1 LKNSIWIPGALPFF
15 GFGFVY
21 YFLAP
26 YFALQ
31 WIDGVILIDAAR
43 QFFKDDFFDFFYFLD
58 CVVVLISWCGGYFL
72 AKRIVIRGAPSL
84 DFFARNHT
92 LSWLLILFLY
102 LFLIFH
108 TVSSYFSGAS
118 FFSGY
123 ENYDIAVLGP
133 LATTLYISVLFFHFF
148 VDKSI
153 KRAFLLIF
161 LISSIL
167 MIGLGSRMFFILGS
181 ITLVIGY
188 VSRNPDALKKIY
200 FYLSLILLFSFV
212 VLVGIFRGT
221 DEISSEMFIG
231 IAFAEPL
238 YIATSASTYLA
249 NIGER
254 PFLSFPSDLIASLI
268 NFIPSAIYPD
278 KLNFI
283 ESIVLDVNKFS
294 PFGGS
299 SLLVNLY
306 SNFGVAYP
314 IFVFLIGLFYGYLY
328 KRALTSRFFRAV
340 YFSVLPLLMFYF
352 FREGFITVFKVMFY
366 NSLIFPLIVISFMR
380 LMLPKHLAGS
390 KLQPSDR

>member
-1 LKNSIWIPGALPFF
+1 M
-15 GFGFVY
+15 Y

>member
-1 LKNSIWIPGALPFF
+1 
-15 GFGFVY
+15 VY